1 MTVPE
6 HDAIVTVH
14 AGLADILTQL
24 GEEPETTYIPRHAKP
39 QEQP

>member
-1 MTVPE
+1 MTVPQ

-24 GEEPETTYIPRHAKP
+24 GEEPETPYTPRHAREEDP
-39 QEQP
+39 R

>member
-1 MTVPE
+1 MTVPA

-24 GEEPETTYIPRHAKP
+24 GEEPATTYQPRHAKKEKP
-39 QEQP
+39 